1 MKFNKIILPSIALA
15 TIMASCDDQIMEW
28 QDKDNTVDA
37 SELPLTDNEKLKLYK
52 PIKEYVAQYHP
63 NLNLALGIGADM
75 YLDDADAKALI
86 DANFTGITLGNA
98 MKMGVMVNASGN
110 IDYTTVDNVLA
121 AMPAGMK
128 LYGHNLLWHTQQPQT
143 YLKSLIAPEMK
154 VVVDQNDVCVN
165 VIGNSGFEENMNGW
179 ISWSHHTK
187 SLVSPGYNSNQ
198 CLKLSVDNTST
209 NSWHDQLFWT
219 LDTPL
224 VPGETYAYQFWART
238 DNPGAVVQF
247 MYQNTANGNQDWGAN
262 CELASNWVL
271 FTGEVILSDEKTDVT
286 RVGLQFGGMEAD
298 IYIDDF
304 KFGIKNEGPANLCE
318 NGNFSNGTTGWT
330 INNASG
336 GVETVELAD
345 APSGNKNVLKMVA
358 NDAVSNAWDLQV
370 ISPKIP
376 NTTGAD
382 VEISFYVKSDIPGK
396 GRLSF
401 SGDMSNQWPWMNWT
415 GNQSGWTEAFETG
428 TGWTYIKVIP
438 QKFSCD
444 FNEGTT
450 TWQFNLDFGYMPG
463 VTYYIDN
470 VLVTEVADEPAPAIL
485 NASRAGGITY
495 IPKSAE
501 EKKTILLDAMEQWI
515 KSIMEHVGDR
525 VDAWDVINEPI
536 ADGSNGWRGID
547 GVFGSNNNDG
557 VADSEPVET
566 ETDGL
571 TLNWASE
578 AGNQHWY
585 WGYYLGKDYAVKAFE
600 FARKYAPNAKLFV
613 NEYNLETS
621 PSKLDALI
629 GFVNYID
636 QNGGQ
641 VDGIGTQMHVNY
653 KISKE
658 QVDAMFKKLAQ
669 TGKLIRITE
678 LDVAF
683 GVEEGKT
690 ITPSEA
696 QLSEQAA
703 TYQMI
708 LTSYFENIP
717 EAQQSSITIWGFSDN
732 KKEHEYW
739 LPGDAPNLFDGDYN
753 RKIAYKGVCDA
764 IAGYDVSTDFKGE
777 EWKDLH
783 EGEEG
788 TPAE

>member
-28 QDKDNTVDA
+28 QDKDGSVDA
-37 SELPLTDNEKLKLYK
+37 SELPLKDSEKLLLYK
-52 PIKEYVAQYHP
+52 PIKEYVAQHHP
-63 NLNLALGIGADM
+63 NLNLALGVGADL
-75 YLDDADAKALI
+75 YLNDPEAKSII

-98 MKMGVMVNASGN
+98 MKMGVIMNASGN
-110 IDYTTVDNVLA
+110 IDFTTVDNVLA

-143 YLKSLIAPEMK
+143 YLKSLIAPKME

-165 VIGNSGFEENMNGW
+165 VIGNSDFEENMNGW

-209 NSWHDQLFWT
+209 SSWNDQLFWT
-219 LDTPL
+219 LDAPL

-247 MYQNTANGNQDWGAN
+247 MYQNTASGNQGWGAN
-262 CELASNWVL
+262 NELASNWVL
-271 FTGEVILSDEKTDVT
+271 FTGEVILEDEKTDVT

-304 KFGIKNEGPANLCE
+304 KFGLKNDAPANPDEGRLNYIANGTFDE
-318 NGNFSNGTTGWT
+318 NIDGCQKWNGADGCNTWNSEEGNFGKGCLQVVNATANPGSQWKTQIHLNLSQPIAVGNTAYISYYIRTLEGSGSARVSTTGDVHYQ
-330 INNASG
+330 G
-336 GVETVELAD
+336 D
-345 APSGNKNVLKMVA
+345 QNVP
-358 NDAVSNAWDLQV
+358 NAWV
-370 ISPKIP
+370 R
-376 NTTGAD
+376 
-382 VEISFYVKSDIPGK
+382 VEWSFD
-396 GRLSF
+396 
-401 SGDMSNQWPWMNWT
+401 
-415 GNQSGWTEAFETG
+415 
-428 TGWTYIKVIP
+428 
-438 QKFSCD
+438 
-444 FNEGTT
+444 
-450 TWQFNLDFGYMPG
+450 
-463 VTYYIDN
+463 
-470 VLVTEVADEPAPAIL
+470 VADNPLDGINFDLGEAAATYLIDDIYVSTDPFKAEAKATPK
-485 NASRAGGITY
+485 AGGITFV
-495 IPKSAE
+495 PKTAE

-515 KSIMEHVGDR
+515 KAIMEHVGDR

-600 FARKYAPNAKLFV
+600 FARRYAPNAKLFV

-653 KISKE
+653 KISKD

-708 LTSYFENIP
+708 LTSYLENIP
-717 EAQQSSITIWGFSDN
+717 EAQQSAITIWGFSDN

-739 LPGDAPNLFDGDYN
+739 LKGDAPNIFDSEYK
-753 RKIAYKGVCDA
+753 RKVAYKGVCDA
-764 IAGYDVSTDFKGE
+764 IAGYDVSIDFKGE
-777 EWKDLH
+777 DWKDLH
-783 EGEEG
+783 EGEE
-788 TPAE
+788 ENSDK

>member
-28 QDKDNTVDA
+28 QDKDGSVDA
-37 SELPLTDNEKLKLYK
+37 SELPLKDSEKLLLYK
-52 PIKEYVAQYHP
+52 PIKEYVAQHHP
-63 NLNLALGIGADM
+63 NLNLALGVGADL
-75 YLDDADAKALI
+75 YLNDPEAKSII

-98 MKMGVMVNASGN
+98 MKMGVIMNASGN
-110 IDYTTVDNVLA
+110 IDFTTVDNVLA

-143 YLKSLIAPEMK
+143 YLKSLIAPKME
-154 VVVDQNDVCVN
+154 VVVDQQDVCIN
-165 VIGNSGFEENMNGW
+165 IISNSDFEDGTDKGWTGFWGQYDRE
-179 ISWSHHTK
+179 I
-187 SLVSPGYNSNQ
+187 VSPGHDSQYA
-198 CLKLSVDNTST
+198 LKMT
-209 NSWHDQLFWT
+209 NKSSATDMWSSQLFWES
-219 LDTPL
+219 
-224 VPGETYAYQFWART
+224 VMEKGKTYAYSFWAKSDAGVT
-238 DNPGAVVQF
+238 VQF
-247 MYQNTANGNQDWGAN
+247 IGSQASGDYKGIYKDQFELGSDWVY
-262 CELASNWVL
+262 C
-271 FTGEVILSDEKTDVT
+271 TGEFEYTDADPDDIT
-286 RVGLQFGGMEAD
+286 RWGIQFGGVPGGSV
-298 IYIDDF
+298 YIDDF
-304 KFGIKNEGPANLCE
+304 KFGLKNDAPANPDEGRLNYIANGTFDE
-318 NGNFSNGTTGWT
+318 NIDGCQKWNGADGCNTWNSEEGNFGKGCLQVVNATANPGNQWKTQIHLNLSQPIAVGNTAYISYYIRTLEGSGSARVSTTGDVHYQ
-330 INNASG
+330 G
-336 GVETVELAD
+336 D
-345 APSGNKNVLKMVA
+345 QNVP
-358 NDAVSNAWDLQV
+358 NAWVRVEWSFDVAGNPLEGINFDLGEAAATYLIDDIYV
-370 ISPKIP
+370 STDPFKAEAKATPK
-376 NTTGAD
+376 
-382 VEISFYVKSDIPGK
+382 
-396 GRLSF
+396 
-401 SGDMSNQWPWMNWT
+401 
-415 GNQSGWTEAFETG
+415 
-428 TGWTYIKVIP
+428 
-438 QKFSCD
+438 
-444 FNEGTT
+444 
-450 TWQFNLDFGYMPG
+450 
-463 VTYYIDN
+463 
-470 VLVTEVADEPAPAIL
+470 
-485 NASRAGGITY
+485 AGGITFV
-495 IPKSAE
+495 PKTAE

-600 FARKYAPNAKLFV
+600 FARRYAPNAKLFV

-653 KISKE
+653 KISKD

-717 EAQQSSITIWGFSDN
+717 EAQQSAITIWGFSDN

-739 LPGDAPNLFDGDYN
+739 LKGDAPNIFDSEYK
-753 RKIAYKGVCDA
+753 RKVAYKGVCDA
-764 IAGYDVSTDFKGE
+764 IAGYDVSIDFKGE
-777 EWKDLH
+777 DWKELN
-783 EGEEG
+783 EGEE
-788 TPAE
+788 ENSDK

>member
-28 QDKDNTVDA
+28 QDKDNSVDS
-37 SELPLTDNEKLKLYK
+37 SELPLTDSEKLKLYK
-52 PIKEYVAQYHP
+52 PIKDYVAQHHP
-63 NLNLALGIGADM
+63 NLNLALGVGADM
-75 YLDDADAKALI
+75 YLDDAEAKSII

-110 IDYTTVDNVLA
+110 INFATVDRVLA
-121 AMPAGMK
+121 AMPSGMK

-154 VVVDQNDVCVN
+154 VVVDQNDVCIN
-165 VIGNSGFEENMNGW
+165 VIGNSDFEENMDGW

-209 NSWHDQLFWT
+209 SSWNDQMFWT

-247 MYQNTANGNQDWGAN
+247 MYQNTSSGNQNWGAN
-262 CELASNWVL
+262 HELASNWVL
-271 FTGEVILSDEKTDVT
+271 FTGEIVPKDEHIDVT

-304 KFGIKNEGPANLCE
+304 KFGLKNDAPANPDEGRLNMIANGTFDE
-318 NGNFSNGTTGWT
+318 NIDGCQKWNGADGCNTWNADEGNFKKGCLQVVNATANPGNQWKTQIHINLAQPIPVGSTAYISYYIRTLEGSGSARVSTTGDTHYQGDQNVPDAWVRVEWSFDVAGNPLEG
-330 INNASG
+330 INFDLGEAAATYLIDDIYVSTDPFKA
-336 GVETVELAD
+336 EKQA
-345 APSGNKNVLKMVA
+345 APK
-358 NDAVSNAWDLQV
+358 
-370 ISPKIP
+370 
-376 NTTGAD
+376 
-382 VEISFYVKSDIPGK
+382 
-396 GRLSF
+396 
-401 SGDMSNQWPWMNWT
+401 
-415 GNQSGWTEAFETG
+415 
-428 TGWTYIKVIP
+428 
-438 QKFSCD
+438 
-444 FNEGTT
+444 
-450 TWQFNLDFGYMPG
+450 
-463 VTYYIDN
+463 
-470 VLVTEVADEPAPAIL
+470 
-485 NASRAGGITY
+485 AGGITF
-495 IPKSAE
+495 IPKTAE

-515 KSIMEHVGDR
+515 KAVMEHVGER

-547 GVFGSNNNDG
+547 GVFGGTNSDK
-557 VADSEPVET
+557 VADEEPVET

-571 TLNWASE
+571 SLNWASD

-585 WGYYLGKDYAVKAFE
+585 WGYYIGKDYAVKAFE
-600 FARKYAPNAKLFV
+600 FARRYAPNAKLFV

-621 PSKLDALI
+621 PSKLDAII

-653 KISKE
+653 KITKE

-696 QLSEQAA
+696 QLKEQAA

-717 EAQQSSITIWGFSDN
+717 EAQQSAITIWGFSDN
-732 KKEHEYW
+732 KKEHEHW
-739 LPGDAPNLFDGDYN
+739 LPGDAPNLFDSDYN
-753 RKIAYKGVCDA
+753 RKVAYKGVCDA
-764 IAGYDVSTDFKGE
+764 IAGYDVSTEFKGDD
-777 EWKDLH
+777 WKDLN
-783 EGEEG
+783 ESEEEA
-788 TPAE
+788 PEE